1 MTRGSRRMLSGLRRP
16 PAVLKSSSS
25 PSMSIQTIV
34 ISGLLWALNVF
45 DESQPVRFRSKSLC
59 GDPLIGYGV
68 STLSHI
74 SKLRTLLSGSTRN
87 ETNKTTQCV
96 KRTLIK
102 VGRSSQYWF
111 QLLTVISKM
120 QSVLEFNDVRPVRI
134 TRLDG
139 QYDTQPP
146 PVRRAPSP
154 SYADSVSRPHV
165 DWSTALIKHVYS
177 MLFI

>member
-1 MTRGSRRMLSGLRRP
+1 
-16 PAVLKSSSS
+16 
-25 PSMSIQTIV
+25 MSIQTIV

-68 STLSHI
+68 PTLSHI

-139 QYDTQPP
+139 QYDTQASPI
-146 PVRRAPSP
+146 RRAPSP
-154 SYADSVSRPHV
+154 SYAGSAPNSDPDQNSV
-165 DWSTALIKHVYS
+165 LIQH
-177 MLFI
+177 LLTF